1 MPRVSKV
8 KTVSSSELAV
18 NIAKFALDKK
28 AENVVS
34 LNVKNL
40 TNITDEFVI
49 CSSDTNIQV
58 KAIADSIR
66 KNTDYKPVRIEGY
79 EHLNWVLLDYIDVI
93 VHVFKTSERNYYNI
107 EKLWGDA
114 PIREFIDEDQ
124 INNNRS
130 SKKLHFIIRIS

>member
-1 MPRVSKV
+1 LASASKAKV
-8 KTVSSSELAV
+8 VSSSNLAAR
-18 NIAKFALDKK
+18 IAQFALDKK
-28 AENVVS
+28 AEKVVS
-34 LNVKNL
+34 LNVKDL

-66 KNTDYKPVRIEGY
+66 KSTDTKPIRVEGY

-93 VHVFKTSERNYYNI
+93 VHIFKTAERNYYNI

-114 PIREFIDEDQ
+114 PIREFNDEDC
-124 INNNRS
+124 
-130 SKKLHFIIRIS
+130 ISTN

>member
-8 KTVSSSELAV
+8 KTVSSSKLAE
-18 NIAKFALDKK
+18 NIAQFALDKK

-34 LNVKNL
+34 LNVKKL

-66 KNTDYKPVRIEGY
+66 KNTDHKPVRIEGY
-79 EHLNWVLLDYIDVI
+79 EQLNWVLLDYIDVI
-93 VHVFKTSERNYYNI
+93 VHVFKTTERNYYNI
-107 EKLWGDA
+107 EKLWADA
-114 PIREFIDEDQ
+114 PKIEYNDEDF
-124 INNNRS
+124 ISIKS
-130 SKKLHFIIRIS
+130 SSD

>member
-66 KNTDYKPVRIEGY
+66 KNTYYKPVRIEGY

-114 PIREFIDEDQ
+114 SIREFSDED
-124 INNNRS
+124 
-130 SKKLHFIIRIS
+130 

>member
-1 MPRVSKV
+1 MPRVSKI

-114 PIREFIDEDQ
+114 PIREFIDED
-124 INNNRS
+124 
-130 SKKLHFIIRIS
+130 

>member
-1 MPRVSKV
+1 MANVSKAKV
-8 KTVSSSELAV
+8 VSSSNLAAR
-18 NIAKFALDKK
+18 IAKFALDKK
-28 AENVVS
+28 AEKVVS
-34 LNVKNL
+34 LNVKDL

-66 KNTDYKPVRIEGY
+66 KSTDTKPIRVEGY

-93 VHVFKTSERNYYNI
+93 VHIFKTAERNYYNI

-114 PIREFIDEDQ
+114 PIREFNDEDC
-124 INNNRS
+124 
-130 SKKLHFIIRIS
+130 ISTN

>member
-8 KTVSSSELAV
+8 KTVSSSKLAV

-66 KNTDYKPVRIEGY
+66 KNTYYKPVRIEGY

-107 EKLWGDA
+107 EKLLGDA

-124 INNNRS
+124 INNN
-130 SKKLHFIIRIS
+130 

>member
-8 KTVSSSELAV
+8 KTVSSRKLAE
-18 NIAKFALDKK
+18 NIAQFALDKK

-34 LNVKNL
+34 LNVKKL

-66 KNTDYKPVRIEGY
+66 KNTDHKPIRIEGY

-107 EKLWGDA
+107 EKLCGDA
-114 PIREFIDEDQ
+114 SIREFSDED
-124 INNNRS
+124 
-130 SKKLHFIIRIS
+130 

>member
-8 KTVSSSELAV
+8 KTVSSSKLAE
-18 NIAKFALDKK
+18 NIAQFALDKK

-34 LNVKNL
+34 LNVKKL

-66 KNTDYKPVRIEGY
+66 KNTDHKPVRIEGY
-79 EHLNWVLLDYIDVI
+79 ENLNWVLLDYIDVI

-114 PIREFIDEDQ
+114 SIREFSDED
-124 INNNRS
+124 
-130 SKKLHFIIRIS
+130 

>member
-1 MPRVSKV
+1 MDNASKAKV
-8 KTVSSSELAV
+8 VSSSNLAAR
-18 NIAKFALDKK
+18 IAQFALDKK
-28 AENVVS
+28 AEKVVS

-66 KNTDYKPVRIEGY
+66 KSTDTKPIRVEGY

-93 VHVFKTSERNYYNI
+93 VHIFKTAERNYYNI

-114 PIREFIDEDQ
+114 PIREFNDEDC
-124 INNNRS
+124 
-130 SKKLHFIIRIS
+130 ISTN

>member
-1 MPRVSKV
+1 MTQISKA
-8 KTVSSSELAV
+8 KAV
-18 NIAKFALDKK
+18 NASKLAAQIAQFALDKK

-34 LNVKNL
+34 LNVKKL

-66 KNTDYKPVRIEGY
+66 KNTDHKPVRIEGY

-114 PIREFIDEDQ
+114 SIREFSDED
-124 INNNRS
+124 
-130 SKKLHFIIRIS
+130 

>member
-1 MPRVSKV
+1 MANVSKAKV
-8 KTVSSSELAV
+8 VSSSNLAAR
-18 NIAKFALDKK
+18 IAQFALDKK
-28 AENVVS
+28 AEKVVS
-34 LNVKNL
+34 LNVKDL

-66 KNTDYKPVRIEGY
+66 KSTDTKPIRVEGY

-93 VHVFKTSERNYYNI
+93 VHIFKTAERNYYNI

-114 PIREFIDEDQ
+114 PIREFNDEDC
-124 INNNRS
+124 IPTN
-130 SKKLHFIIRIS
+130 

>member
-1 MPRVSKV
+1 MANVSKAKV
-8 KTVSSSELAV
+8 VSSSNLAAR
-18 NIAKFALDKK
+18 IAQFALDKK
-28 AENVVS
+28 AEKVVS
-34 LNVKNL
+34 LNVKDL

-66 KNTDYKPVRIEGY
+66 KSTDTKPIRVEGY

-93 VHVFKTSERNYYNI
+93 VHIFKTAERNYYNI

-114 PIREFIDEDQ
+114 PIREFNDED
-124 INNNRS
+124 
-130 SKKLHFIIRIS
+130 

>member
-8 KTVSSSELAV
+8 KTVSSRKLAE
-18 NIAKFALDKK
+18 NIAQFALDKK
-28 AENVVS
+28 AKNVVS
-34 LNVKNL
+34 LNVKKL

-66 KNTDYKPVRIEGY
+66 KNTDHKPVRIEGY

-114 PIREFIDEDQ
+114 SIREFSDED
-124 INNNRS
+124 
-130 SKKLHFIIRIS
+130 

>member
-1 MPRVSKV
+1 MANVSKAKV
-8 KTVSSSELAV
+8 VSSSNLAAR
-18 NIAKFALDKK
+18 IAQFALDKK
-28 AENVVS
+28 AEKVVS
-34 LNVKNL
+34 LNVKDL

-66 KNTDYKPVRIEGY
+66 KSTDTKPIRVEGY

-93 VHVFKTSERNYYNI
+93 VHIFKTAERNYYNI

-114 PIREFIDEDQ
+114 SIREFNDEDC
-124 INNNRS
+124 
-130 SKKLHFIIRIS
+130 ISTN

>member
-8 KTVSSSELAV
+8 KTVSSSKLAE
-18 NIAKFALDKK
+18 NIAQFALDKK

-34 LNVKNL
+34 LNVKKL

-114 PIREFIDEDQ
+114 
-124 INNNRS
+124 S
-130 SKKLHFIIRIS
+130 ISCLLYTSPSPRD